1 MNTVCA
7 YEQVSF
13 FAEGFSRGVGEVCN
27 DLIIDV
33 LISYEGCIAD
43 HRRIAEALADSG
55 QQF

>member
-13 FAEGFSRGVGEVCN
+13 FAEGFSRGVCEVCN

-33 LISYEGCIAD
+33 LISYQGCIAD